1 MTSGSSTF
9 LEIWNSVMI
18 IGGIAIIL
26 SGLIYYLLYFFRL
39 SIIPDYKSKY
49 DFINTS
55 EIPWFKRVF
64 LILAVGIG
72 FFINTYGSSTIDEM
86 GAWFFVRF
94 FFGVAGATLV
104 AYIAALILDYWY
116 PTKIN
121 SKLRKWRYMP
131 RINPK
136 TGNKMKLLSE
146 DEEDVHLDA
155 GMIAEENVFS
165 IDYDVWIDPSTKE
178 VKIEKYPGHLTALKC
193 NNCGFFTMKVVK
205 EEIVEKYE
213 DGSPKELLKNYQC
226 SYCKNKR
233 ATQFNIST
241 KEAEDYK
248 NSKPKSTKTPRNVEL
263 VKIEIH
269 AGHKGNKFY
278 EFQSIEEAQKF
289 LEEFDFDK
297 LA

>member
-1 MTSGSSTF
+1 MNNF
-9 LEIWNSVMI
+9 LEIWNTLMLF
-18 IGGIAIIL
+18 GGIAIIVA
-26 SGLIYYLLYFFRL
+26 GLVYYLLYFFRL
-39 SIIPDYKSKY
+39 SIIPDFKSKY

-55 EIPWFKRVF
+55 EIGWFKRVF
-64 LILAVGIG
+64 LIVGIG
-72 FFINTYGSSTIDEM
+72 VAFLINTYASDTIKEM

-94 FFGVAGATLV
+94 FFGIAGATLI
-104 AYIAALILDYWY
+104 AYIAALVLDYWY

-136 TGNKMKLLSE
+136 TGDKMKLLSE

-165 IDYDVWIDPSTKE
+165 IDYDVWIDEKTKE
-178 VKIEKYPGHLTALKC
+178 VKIEKYPGHLTALRC
-193 NNCGFFTMKVVK
+193 NNCGFYTMRVVK

-241 KEAEDYK
+241 KEADDYK
-248 NSKPKSTKTPRNVEL
+248 NIKPKSTKSPRNVEL
-263 VKIEIH
+263 VKIEIR

-278 EFQSIEEAQKF
+278 EFQSIEEAQAF
-289 LEEFDFDK
+289 LEAFDFDK

>member
-1 MTSGSSTF
+1 MNNF
-9 LEIWNSVMI
+9 LEIWKTLMLF
-18 IGGIAIIL
+18 GGIAIIVA
-26 SGLIYYLLYFFRL
+26 GLVYYLLYFFRL
-39 SIIPDYKSKY
+39 SIIPDFKSKY

-55 EIPWFKRVF
+55 EIAWFKRVF
-64 LILAVGIG
+64 LIVGIG
-72 FFINTYGSSTIDEM
+72 VAFLINTYASETIKEM

-94 FFGVAGATLV
+94 FFGVAGATLI
-104 AYIAALILDYWY
+104 AYIAALVLDYWY

-136 TGNKMKLLSE
+136 TGDKMKLLSE

-165 IDYDVWIDPSTKE
+165 IDYDVWIDEKTKE
-178 VKIEKYPGHLTALKC
+178 VKIEKYPGHLTALRC
-193 NNCGFFTMKVVK
+193 NNCGFYTMRVVK

-241 KEAEDYK
+241 KEADDYK
-248 NSKPKSTKTPRNVEL
+248 NIKPKSTKSPRNVEL
-263 VKIEIH
+263 VKIEIR

-278 EFQSIEEAQKF
+278 EFQSIEEAQAF
-289 LEEFDFDK
+289 LEAFDFDK

>member
-1 MTSGSSTF
+1 MNSSSSGF
-9 LEIWNSVMI
+9 LEIWSSIMTF
-18 IGGIAIIL
+18 GGIAIIAAGIL
-26 SGLIYYLLYFFRL
+26 YYFLYFFRV
-39 SIIPDYKSKY
+39 SIIPDFKSKY

-55 EIPWFKRVF
+55 EIVWFKRVF
-64 LILAVGIG
+64 LIIAVGIG
-72 FFINTYGSSTIDEM
+72 FLINTYASKTIDQM

-94 FFGVAGATLV
+94 FFGIAGATII
-104 AYIAALILDYWY
+104 AYVAALILDNWY

-131 RINPK
+131 RINAK

-165 IDYDVWIDPSTKE
+165 IDYDVWIDESSKE
-178 VKIEKYPGHLTALKC
+178 IKIEKYSGHLIALRC

-233 ATQFNIST
+233 ATQFTIST
-241 KEAEDYK
+241 REAEDYK
-248 NSKPKSTKTPRNVEL
+248 NVKPKSTKSPRSIEL
-263 VKIEIH
+263 VKIEIA

-278 EFQSIEEAQKF
+278 EFQSIEDAQRF

-297 LA
+297 LS

>member
-1 MTSGSSTF
+1 MNNF
-9 LEIWNSVMI
+9 LEVWKTLMLF
-18 IGGIAIIL
+18 GGIAIIVA
-26 SGLIYYLLYFFRL
+26 GLVYYLLYFFRL
-39 SIIPDYKSKY
+39 SIIPDFKSKY

-55 EIPWFKRVF
+55 EIAWLKRVF
-64 LILAVGIG
+64 LIVGIG
-72 FFINTYGSSTIDEM
+72 VAFLINTYASETIKEM

-94 FFGVAGATLV
+94 FFGVAGATLI
-104 AYIAALILDYWY
+104 AYIAALVLDYWY

-136 TGNKMKLLSE
+136 TGDKMKLLSE

-165 IDYDVWIDPSTKE
+165 IDYDVWIDEKTKE
-178 VKIEKYPGHLTALKC
+178 VKIEKYPGHLTALRC
-193 NNCGFFTMKVVK
+193 NNCGFYTMRVVK

-241 KEAEDYK
+241 KEADDYK
-248 NSKPKSTKTPRNVEL
+248 NIKPKSTKSPRNVEL
-263 VKIEIH
+263 VKIEIR

-278 EFQSIEEAQKF
+278 EFQSIEEAQAF
-289 LEEFDFDK
+289 LEAFDFDK